1 MSQASP
7 QMRDLAARLIAFET
21 KGNKSPM
28 SDLPAAVQVCEKLRP
43 HLAMLMGKGGFHA
56 VLSRALAVASAEVEW
71 LVALR
76 VHVDGPLEGWDKA
89 GAQVDAKERMEAG
102 VILVA
107 QLLAL
112 LVAFIGDDLT
122 LRFVRDVWPKAS
134 LDDLNSTKGVTHEKV

>member
-1 MSQASP
+1 
-7 QMRDLAARLIAFET
+7 
-21 KGNKSPM
+21 
-28 SDLPAAVQVCEKLRP
+28 
-43 HLAMLMGKGGFHA
+43 MLMGKGGFHA
-56 VLSRALAVASAEVEW
+56 VLSRALAVASAEVEG